1 MKRTFPETFTLPLSL
16 EHNLQ
21 AQIYFNSNVLNHHDH
36 DHHHHH
42 EHEHDDEDNDDDD
55 DDDDDDDLGKA

>member
-21 AQIYFNSNVLNHHDH
+21 AQIYFNSNILNHHDH
-36 DHHHHH
+36 DHH
-42 EHEHDDEDNDDDD
+42 NDDN
-55 DDDDDDDLGKA
+55 DDDDDLGKA